1 MARIVR
7 KYGGSSLREP
17 AQIRQVASHIADL
30 SWEGHE
36 VVVVVSAMAVTTDEL
51 LAMARELHPSPPER
65 EMDMLLSVGERT
77 SCALLALAIEA
88 QGVPTI
94 SYTGS
99 QVGIITDTHHGKA
112 RIVDVRPQRL
122 LQALEKG
129 YVVVVAGFQGVSTSK
144 EITTLGRGGSDATAV
159 ALAATI
165 QAERCELMKDVDGLL
180 TAAPDCVSDAHV
192 IASLGYEP
200 ALRYARAGVGALQSE
215 AARLAMDQRVPLAI
229 GNSESD
235 HIGTIITDQPFGLSE
250 VVGIARRDGYIQVQ
264 GMGSVPSRDE
274 WSRLVELRGRW
285 VLWRLA
291 TDGEEGPLSALTIV
305 TAGRAVGGLRRAV
318 QEVLEREETHVAGS
332 IEAEAQLWL
341 CIPRQDADRVLRAL
355 HKAFIEK
362 GWFEPRKA
370 DDLSTLDPATR
381 AES

>member
-1 MARIVR
+1 MAKIVR

-17 AQIRQVASHIADL
+17 SQIRQVATHIADL
-30 SWEGHE
+30 SWQGHQ

-51 LAMARELHPSPPER
+51 LALARQLHPSPPER

-88 QGVPTI
+88 QGVPAI

-122 LQALEKG
+122 LQALEGG

-159 ALAATI
+159 ALAAAI
-165 QAERCELMKDVDGLL
+165 GAERCELMKDVDGLL
-180 TAAPDCVSDAHV
+180 TATPESVSDART

-235 HIGTIITDQPFGLSE
+235 HIGTIITDQPFGRSE

-264 GMGSVPSRDE
+264 GMGSVPPRDE

-285 VLWRLA
+285 VLWRPA
-291 TDGEEGPLSALTIV
+291 TEGEEGQLSALTIV
-305 TAGRAVGGLRRAV
+305 TSGRPVGGLRRTV
-318 QEVLEREETHVAGS
+318 REVLERSEIQAAGS
-332 IEAEAQLWL
+332 IEGEGQLWL
-341 CIPRQDADRVLRAL
+341 CIPLQDADRLLKAL

-362 GWFEPRKA
+362 GWFEPQQEHEQP
-370 DDLSTLDPATR
+370 TLDPVTR
-381 AES
+381 AKS